1 MNVRVAAIQC
11 ALGDSYET
19 NVARVER
26 LVRVAKER
34 GAQIV
39 LPPELFAGVYF
50 CQREDPKY
58 FAWAESFDDS
68 PTVQS
73 LAAQGDIDFET
84 VLVTRG
90 SYYDNHNRVFGEYV
104 YHLDEGQML
113 RDPGLVQRIKCIV
126 YNHGWP
132 DVIRFAG
139 GQVAIRREVWR
150 RHSQNPGQVTAR
162 TVYECN
168 TVVQ

>member
-1 MNVRVAAIQC
+1 MEKNKWSLETGQLRPFLSFVSRVSPATGSGYNGSGL
-11 ALGDSYET
+11 ALT
-19 NVARVER
+19 IR
-26 LVRVAKER
+26 
-34 GAQIV
+34 
-39 LPPELFAGVYF
+39 
-50 CQREDPKY
+50 
-58 FAWAESFDDS
+58 
-68 PTVQS
+68 S
-73 LAAQGDIDFET
+73 LAEQADIDFET
-84 VLVTRG
+84 VLITRG
-90 SYYDNHNRVFGEYV
+90 NYYENRNRVFGEYV

-150 RHSQNPGQVTAR
+150 RHSDNPQQIRAQ
-162 TVYECN
+162 TVFECD